1 MPIAALLVL
10 VWGRSI
16 DVWLRCRPEIVVI
29 QNRVEATEPTL
40 HAAHQRSVSVIWPI
54 ASHNQ
59 LQHASPTCWQHGE
72 PSGWL
77 THARLT
83 TPACCRKTH
92 TGFLLDRPPNLVHC
106 LGRELLWKRV
116 HAHSITT
123 TKTKSKKRG
132 CVRGRPSLR
141 VPSQRRFLAALAAS
155 ALVDP
160 VAHRQAAWRVCRGG
174 VCKVPHTHGGTLHL
188 AWGPTGRWW
197 SLLSSARTHTHGG
210 TLLGAHWSVVAPR
223 RGPSWCER
231 ISCAGQWPMAATP
244 ARASAWKMGGRP
256 RHVDAHAQ
264 NR

>member
-1 MPIAALLVL
+1 MMPIAALLVL
-10 VWGRSI
+10 VGGRSI

-59 LQHASPTCWQHGE
+59 LQHASPTCWQHGG

-83 TPACCRKTH
+83 TPACCRKIH

-106 LGRELLWKRV
+106 LGRELLWKHV

-160 VAHRQAAWRVCRGG
+160 VAVSVAHRQAAWRLCRGG

-197 SLLSSARTHTHGG
+197 SLLSSARTHTRWHLAWGPLVG
-210 TLLGAHWSVVAPR
+210 C
-223 RGPSWCER
+223 GPSSW
-231 ISCAGQWPMAATP
+231 SLL
-244 ARASAWKMGGRP
+244 
-256 RHVDAHAQ
+256 V
-264 NR
+264 